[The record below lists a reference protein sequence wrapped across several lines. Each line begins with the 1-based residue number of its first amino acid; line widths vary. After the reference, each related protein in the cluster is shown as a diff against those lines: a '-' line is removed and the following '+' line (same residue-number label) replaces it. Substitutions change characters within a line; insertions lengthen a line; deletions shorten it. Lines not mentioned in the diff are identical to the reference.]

1 MQIYALLAKR
11 TLWSSQAILPV
22 LAFAA
27 SSALFLTVAGGV
39 QALSTWLDHANVDH
53 ELVNLMGIQKLYMGL
68 AWVAALVLIVPLFTL
83 GASAARLSARRRD
96 ERLASLR
103 LIGAS
108 TTLIVGLS
116 VADALVYSLVG
127 FIIGLLLYLVLIFP
141 FGALHFMN
149 VPLGA
154 ENMLLPVSVIFYC
167 FLGCMVLAAL
177 SSLFGLAKVSISPLG
192 VRTRAKAGSAG
203 YIALGIG
210 VVLVIAVMILAST
223 SKGFSM
229 FSPFQDG
236 GADSAIKNLAIFIA
250 LPGLLMMVAIDL
262 IGTFLVWAYAK
273 IRVRM
278 TQKASVLLGYRAV
291 LESPRGAWRQVSGV
305 ALSTFL
311 VTFFGPIL
319 ILAGEMSKAAKEAGP
334 AAGPFMTI
342 MSDMFQGML
351 LMLFFSYLLVTL
363 SAVLNQ
369 SAAIYERGSLYSSLN
384 MMGTPTRM
392 LQASRLTVVFGPL
405 VLISVVSALLGLP
418 LTALIAAQGLSGE
431 ILTKMFGMTF
441 GAIALGLALVYVG
454 LLATIPFMRQVTHK
468 PVSAL

>member
-39 QALSTWLDHANVDH
+39 QALSTWLEHANVDH
-53 ELVNLMGIQKLYMGL
+53 EMINLMGIQKLYMGL

-141 FGALHFMN
+141 FGAMHFMN

-154 ENMLLPVSVIFYC
+154 ENMLLPVSTIFYC

-203 YIALGIG
+203 YIAMGIG
-210 VVLVIAVMILAST
+210 VVLIIAVMILAST
-223 SKGFSM
+223 SRGFSM

-236 GADSAIKNLAIFIA
+236 GADSAMKNLAVFIA
-250 LPGLLMMVAIDL
+250 LPGLLMMLAIDW

-319 ILAGEMSKAAKEAGP
+319 ILAGEMSKDAKQ
-334 AAGPFMTI
+334 AGPFMTI
-342 MSDMFQGML
+342 MQDMFQGML

-384 MMGTPTRM
+384 MMGTPTKL

-405 VLISVVSALLGLP
+405 VLISVISALLGLP
-418 LTALIAAQGLSGE
+418 LTTLIAAQGLPGE
-431 ILTKMFGMTF
+431 VLAKMFGLTF
-441 GAIALGLALVYVG
+441 GAIAPGLVLVYAG

>member
-39 QALSTWLDHANVDH
+39 QALSTWLEHANVDH
-53 ELVNLMGIQKLYMGL
+53 EMINLMGIQKLYMGL

-319 ILAGEMSKAAKEAGP
+319 ILAGEMNKTAKEVGP

-342 MSDMFQGML
+342 MSDMFQGM
-351 LMLFFSYLLVTL
+351 YLLVTL

-441 GAIALGLALVYVG
+441 GAIALGLVLVYVG

>member
-39 QALSTWLDHANVDH
+39 QALSTWLEHANVDH
-53 ELVNLMGIQKLYMGL
+53 EMINLMGIQKLYMGL

-291 LESPRGAWRQVSGV
+291 LESPRGRGVRFRVWRCRPSW
-305 ALSTFL
+305 
-311 VTFFGPIL
+311 
-319 ILAGEMSKAAKEAGP
+319 
-334 AAGPFMTI
+334 
-342 MSDMFQGML
+342 
-351 LMLFFSYLLVTL
+351 
-363 SAVLNQ
+363 
-369 SAAIYERGSLYSSLN
+369 
-384 MMGTPTRM
+384 
-392 LQASRLTVVFGPL
+392 
-405 VLISVVSALLGLP
+405 
-418 LTALIAAQGLSGE
+418 
-431 ILTKMFGMTF
+431 
-441 GAIALGLALVYVG
+441 
-454 LLATIPFMRQVTHK
+454 
-468 PVSAL
+468 

>member
-39 QALSTWLDHANVDH
+39 QALSTWLDHATNVDH
-53 ELVNLMGIQKLYMGL
+53 ELVNLMGIQKLYLGL
-68 AWVAALVLIVPLFTL
+68 AWVAALVLVVPLFTL

-127 FIIGLLLYLVLIFP
+127 FVIGLLLYLVLIFP

-291 LESPRGAWRQVSGV
+291 LESPRGAWRQVS
-305 ALSTFL
+305 TFL

-319 ILAGEMSKAAKEAGP
+319 ILAGEMNKTAKEVGP

>member
-39 QALSTWLDHANVDH
+39 QALSTWLDHAANVDH

-203 YIALGIG
+203 YISLGIG
-210 VVLVIAVMILAST
+210 VVLVIAVMI
-223 SKGFSM
+223 G
-229 FSPFQDG
+229 
-236 GADSAIKNLAIFIA
+236 
-250 LPGLLMMVAIDL
+250 IDL
-262 IGTFLVWAYAK
+262 EGF
-273 IRVRM
+273 
-278 TQKASVLLGYRAV
+278 
-291 LESPRGAWRQVSGV
+291 
-305 ALSTFL
+305 
-311 VTFFGPIL
+311 
-319 ILAGEMSKAAKEAGP
+319 
-334 AAGPFMTI
+334 
-342 MSDMFQGML
+342 
-351 LMLFFSYLLVTL
+351 
-363 SAVLNQ
+363 
-369 SAAIYERGSLYSSLN
+369 
-384 MMGTPTRM
+384 
-392 LQASRLTVVFGPL
+392 
-405 VLISVVSALLGLP
+405 
-418 LTALIAAQGLSGE
+418 
-431 ILTKMFGMTF
+431 
-441 GAIALGLALVYVG
+441 
-454 LLATIPFMRQVTHK
+454 
-468 PVSAL
+468 

>member
-39 QALSTWLDHANVDH
+39 QALSTWLEHANVDH
-53 ELVNLMGIQKLYMGL
+53 EMINLMGIQKLYMGL

-127 FIIGLLLYLVLIFP
+127 FVIGLLLYLVLIFP

-210 VVLVIAVMILAST
+210 VVLVIAVMIDR
-223 SKGFSM
+223 K
-229 FSPFQDG
+229 
-236 GADSAIKNLAIFIA
+236 
-250 LPGLLMMVAIDL
+250 
-262 IGTFLVWAYAK
+262 
-273 IRVRM
+273 
-278 TQKASVLLGYRAV
+278 
-291 LESPRGAWRQVSGV
+291 
-305 ALSTFL
+305 
-311 VTFFGPIL
+311 
-319 ILAGEMSKAAKEAGP
+319 
-334 AAGPFMTI
+334 
-342 MSDMFQGML
+342 
-351 LMLFFSYLLVTL
+351 
-363 SAVLNQ
+363 
-369 SAAIYERGSLYSSLN
+369 
-384 MMGTPTRM
+384 
-392 LQASRLTVVFGPL
+392 
-405 VLISVVSALLGLP
+405 SVV
-418 LTALIAAQGLSGE
+418 
-431 ILTKMFGMTF
+431 
-441 GAIALGLALVYVG
+441 
-454 LLATIPFMRQVTHK
+454 
-468 PVSAL
+468 

>member
-39 QALSTWLDHANVDH
+39 QALSTWLEHANVDH
-53 ELVNLMGIQKLYMGL
+53 EMINLMGIQKLYMGL

-311 VTFFGPIL
+311 SL
-319 ILAGEMSKAAKEAGP
+319 IH
-334 AAGPFMTI
+334 I
-342 MSDMFQGML
+342 
-351 LMLFFSYLLVTL
+351 
-363 SAVLNQ
+363 
-369 SAAIYERGSLYSSLN
+369 
-384 MMGTPTRM
+384 
-392 LQASRLTVVFGPL
+392 
-405 VLISVVSALLGLP
+405 
-418 LTALIAAQGLSGE
+418 
-431 ILTKMFGMTF
+431 
-441 GAIALGLALVYVG
+441 
-454 LLATIPFMRQVTHK
+454 
-468 PVSAL
+468 